1 MKILP
6 RKRGIQIKTFMN
18 EILFVIQEKWQEIA
32 AFPEQSLMVAFNL
45 ILIEVLL
52 SVDNAAVLATMV
64 MDLPER
70 QQGRALRYGIIGA
83 YAFRGLAMVF
93 ASILISIWWLKPIGG
108 IYLLWLCMDY
118 FRTKKTVTEKDDT
131 LSKEEKWYY
140 KWTVGL
146 LGRFWATV
154 VVIEAMDMAFSLD
167 NVFAAVAYTD
177 NLLLICGGVFI
188 GILGIRFVAQ
198 FFVRLMKRYPFLEI
212 SAFVVIGILGLKMVV
227 TTACH
232 FGFLKFMETE
242 AADVVTSVATVLF
255 FFAPVI
261 VFELRKWLEA
271 KKQ

>member
-1 MKILP
+1 
-6 RKRGIQIKTFMN
+6 MN

-32 AFPEQSLMVAFNL
+32 ASPEQSMIVAFNL

-64 MDLPER
+64 MDLPEK
-70 QQGRALRYGIIGA
+70 QQPRALRYGIIGA

-93 ASILISIWWLKPIGG
+93 ASILISILWLKPLGG
-108 IYLLWLCMDY
+108 VYLLYLCMDY
-118 FRTKKTVTEKDDT
+118 FRTKKTKDETDDT
-131 LSKEEKWYY
+131 LNKQEKWYY
-140 KWTVGL
+140 KLTVGL
-146 LGRFWATV
+146 VGQFWATV
-154 VVIEAMDMAFSLD
+154 VAIEAMDMAFSLD

-177 NLLLICGGVFI
+177 NILLICGGVFI

-212 SAFVVIGILGLKMVV
+212 SAFVVIGILGLKMVA

-232 FGFLKFMETE
+232 FGFWKVLETE
-242 AADVVTSVATVLF
+242 LADVLTSILTVSC

-261 VFELRKWLEA
+261 VFELRKWLE
-271 KKQ
+271 KKI